1 MKETK
6 SHPITKRMVWE
17 AYKRVK
23 RNQGSAG
30 IDRISLEAYQVDL
43 GNNLYKLWNRL
54 ASGSYF
60 PPPVKEVE
68 IPKGDG
74 KVRKLGIPT
83 VSDRVAQMVVK
94 SYVEPGLEGVF
105 HNWSYGYRP
114 GRSAHQ
120 AVEAARR
127 NCWYSDWV
135 IDLDIRGFFDELNHG
150 LLLKALERHN
160 QEKWVMMYVDRWLK
174 APVVKAD
181 GQQQARDKG
190 TPQGGVISPLL
201 ANLYLHYSFDRW
213 MEIQF
218 PSIKFERYADDI
230 IVHCVSEKQAQY
242 MLSRI
247 KERLQACKLE
257 LHPEKTKIVYC
268 RDGKRREKTQ
278 YPDRFTFL
286 GYEFKSRKCK
296 NGNDGHLFHS
306 YTPGISPKVTKR
318 LTEELRKLNIHN
330 RVNQTIEELAGLL
343 NAKVRGWINY
353 YGQFRKSE
361 MWRIFGRLNARLVKW
376 VRKRYKRIGGSWP
389 RAYKTLQEMARQ
401 QPNLFVHWREGF
413 TLKRLQ

>member
-6 SHPITKRMVWE
+6 SQPITKQKVWE

-23 RNQGSAG
+23 SNRGGAG
-30 IDRISLEAYQVDL
+30 VDQISLEEYEADFE
-43 GNNLYKLWNRL
+43 NSLYKLWNRL

-60 PPPVKEVE
+60 PPPVREVE

-74 KVRKLGIPT
+74 KTRKLGIPT

-94 SYVEPGLEGVF
+94 SYLEPKLEKEF
-105 HNWSYGYRP
+105 HDWSYGYRP

-127 NCWYSDWV
+127 NCWNSDWV
-135 IDLDIRGFFDELNHG
+135 IDLDIRGFFDELDHE

-160 QEKWVMMYVDRWLK
+160 EEKWVTMYVERWLK
-174 APVVKAD
+174 ARVVKAD
-181 GQQQARDKG
+181 GQEQARDKG

-218 PSIKFERYADDI
+218 PGIKFERYADDI

-242 MLSRI
+242 VLSRI

-257 LHPEKTKIVYC
+257 LHPDKTRIVYC
-268 RDGKRREKTQ
+268 RDGKRRGQTQ

-286 GYEFKSRKCK
+286 GYEFKSRRCK
-296 NGNDGHLFHS
+296 NRNDGGLFHS
-306 YTPGISPKVTKR
+306 FTPGISPKATKR
-318 LTEELRKLNIHN
+318 LTQELRKLNIQN
-330 RVNQTIEELAGLL
+330 RVNQTIEELASLL
-343 NAKVRGWINY
+343 NAKVRGWISY

-361 MWRIFGRLNARLVKW
+361 MWRIFGRLNARLIKW

-389 RAYKTLQEMARQ
+389 RAQKALQSMARQ
-401 QPNLFVHWREGF
+401 HPNLFAHWKEGF
-413 TLKRLQ
+413 TLKVT

>member
-6 SHPITKRMVWE
+6 SQPITKQMVWE

-23 RNQGSAG
+23 SNRGSAG
-30 IDRISLEAYQVDL
+30 IDRVSLEEYEADL
-43 GNNLYKLWNRL
+43 EDNLYKLWNRL

-94 SYVEPGLEGVF
+94 SYLEPKLEPVF
-105 HNWSYGYRP
+105 HDWSYGYRP

-127 NCWYSDWV
+127 NCWYKDWV
-135 IDLDIRGFFDELNHG
+135 IDLDIRGFFDELDHS
-150 LLLKALERHN
+150 LLHKALERHN
-160 QEKWVMMYVDRWLK
+160 EEKWVTMYVDRWLK
-174 APVVKAD
+174 AAVVKAD
-181 GQQQARDKG
+181 GQEQARDKG

-213 MEIQF
+213 MEIEF
-218 PSIKFERYADDI
+218 PNIKFERYADDI

-242 MLSRI
+242 VLSRI

-268 RDGKRREKTQ
+268 RDGKRRDKTQ
-278 YPDRFTFL
+278 QPDRFTFL

-296 NGNDGHLFHS
+296 NGKDGGLFYS
-306 YTPGISPKVTKR
+306 FTPGISPKAAKR
-318 LTEELRKLNIHN
+318 LTGELRKLNIQN
-330 RVNQTIEELAGLL
+330 RVNQTIEELAGQL
-343 NAKVRGWINY
+343 NAKIRGWISY

-361 MWRIFGRLNARLVKW
+361 MWKVFAKLNWRLVKW
-376 VRKRYKRIGGSWP
+376 VRKRYKRLGRSWP
-389 RAYKTLQEMARQ
+389 KAKKMLLLSSRQ
-401 QPNLFVHWREGF
+401 NPGLFIHWKEGF
-413 TLKRLQ
+413 TPKVT

>member
-6 SHPITKRMVWE
+6 SQPITKQMVWE

-23 RNQGSAG
+23 SNRGSAG
-30 IDRISLEAYQVDL
+30 IDRVSLEDYEADL
-43 GNNLYKLWNRL
+43 EDNLYKLWNRL

-74 KVRKLGIPT
+74 KMRKLGIPT

-94 SYVEPGLEGVF
+94 SYLEPKLEGEF
-105 HNWSYGYRP
+105 HDWSYGYRP

-135 IDLDIRGFFDELNHG
+135 IDLDIKGFFDELDHG
-150 LLLKALERHN
+150 LLHKALEKHN
-160 QEKWVMMYVDRWLK
+160 EEKWVTIYVDRWLK

-181 GQQQARDKG
+181 GQEQARDKG

-213 MEIQF
+213 MEIEF

-242 MLSRI
+242 VLSRI

-268 RDGKRREKTQ
+268 RDGKRRDKTQ
-278 YPDRFTFL
+278 QPDRFTFL
-286 GYEFKSRKCK
+286 GYEFKSRKCRNSK
-296 NGNDGHLFHS
+296 DGGLFYS
-306 YTPGISPKVTKR
+306 FTPGISPKATKR
-318 LTEELRKLNIHN
+318 LTGELKKLNIQN
-330 RVNQTIEELAGLL
+330 RVNQTIEELAGQL
-343 NAKVRGWINY
+343 NAKVRGWISY

-361 MWRIFGRLNARLVKW
+361 MWKVFSRLNARLVKW
-376 VRKRYKRIGGSWP
+376 VRKRHKRFGGSWP
-389 RAYKTLQEMARQ
+389 RAQKALQSMARQ
-401 QPNLFVHWREGF
+401 HPTLFVHWKEGF
-413 TLKRLQ
+413 TPKVT